1 MTLNPFSDIG
11 WKTSFFGLKR
21 RQGCE
26 NWNLRAQRPFRK
38 NFRKKI
44 QFYLSLRNFWR
55 KFWIAQKLGF
65 CQEGLLRLQR
75 SISRKH
81 FLKETKLSL
90 TFGLWTRMFRV
101 SGKTKLTELPK
112 LQSVY
117 REKHFHRNDL
127 CPEIQFQNK
136 IFFSK
141 KKTKYWFYSQTL
153 REKNSGIGSQFLAMG
168 VKPVF
173 YASKDHTET
182 NPEYYLFLIFRN
194 FGENF
199 DLHQKTPDLSR
210 KTLLSRKTTFW
221 EKPIFLLI
229 RLWGKNERLSVEI
242 SLAYLPQTH
251 SMRPQ
256 KQFEEEDCFCSRK
269 RNFEYFFWL
278 WAENVQSF
286 RKLSPKG
293 VTTELYD
300 SRRYIWKK
308 TSLQEVKFLYLFMV
322 LLRTFWLDGNFH
334 GRQEGILRDQLKG
347 SRKNF
352 WEKPKILEFCEMTE
366 KFQFFGETALAEL
379 SKLHSVCP
387 EKHFEKNVLFREK
400 NMTLNLFSDIGWKTM
415 TLGGTLWEKW
425 TFSRKKYDLE
435 SIFWHW
441 KKNFLFWPKTSPGVS
456 KLKCMRPKTVL
467 DNFPE
472 KNEFHL
478 SLRNL
483 LRKFWIAQKLGF
495 CQEGNLRLQRNISG
509 KHFLKETKLSLTFGL
524 WTRIF
529 RVSGKTKLTELP
541 KLHSMCQ
548 EMHFQKKDIFFR

>member
-1 MTLNPFSDIG
+1 
-11 WKTSFFGLKR
+11 
-21 RQGCE
+21 
-26 NWNLRAQRPFRK
+26 
-38 NFRKKI
+38 
-44 QFYLSLRNFWR
+44 
-55 KFWIAQKLGF
+55 
-65 CQEGLLRLQR
+65 
-75 SISRKH
+75 
-81 FLKETKLSL
+81 
-90 TFGLWTRMFRV
+90 
-101 SGKTKLTELPK
+101 
-112 LQSVY
+112 
-117 REKHFHRNDL
+117 
-127 CPEIQFQNK
+127 
-136 IFFSK
+136 
-141 KKTKYWFYSQTL
+141 
-153 REKNSGIGSQFLAMG
+153 MG

-229 RLWGKNERLSVEI
+229 RIWGKNERLSVEI

-352 WEKPKILEFCEMTE
+352 WEKPKNLEFCEMTE

-400 NMTLNLFSDIGWKTM
+400 NMTLNPFSDIGWKTM

-529 RVSGKTKLTELP
+529 RVSGKTKLTDLP
-541 KLHSMCQ
+541 KLHSMCP
-548 EMHFQKKDIFFR
+548 EIHFQKKIYFFRWKTKFWFYSETLRENFRNLFATFGHGCQTPILRVQSPYWNKSGIRFIFNFPEFWRKLWVALKNSRFVKQDLTLQENNFLGKNIFSTYTALRDEWMVVCRNMTSIFAANALHSTIEAIWRRRLYFSRKRNFEYNFWLWAENVQKFCKIFPQGCNNRTLCFQ